1 MTGFQ
6 LNLNI
11 NNNLSRKTKRCARCK
26 QEKPLDEFY
35 PHYNKYRHKYYR
47 TSYCKEC
54 MKEYRRQQ
62 YLKHKRKRLEKAKEY
77 VKDPEIK
84 KKQYE
89 YRKRWRYT
97 SPSGIYSTIRESA
110 KRRGIPF
117 EISKEEFIQW
127 FKENPQQCFYCG
139 ITAEEAQKYV
149 GFYEFES

>member
-1 MTGFQ
+1 MTDFQ

-84 KKQYE
+84 K
-89 YRKRWRYT
+89 
-97 SPSGIYSTIRESA
+97 
-110 KRRGIPF
+110 
-117 EISKEEFIQW
+117 
-127 FKENPQQCFYCG
+127 
-139 ITAEEAQKYV
+139 EAI
-149 GFYEFES
+149 